1 MTIKREK
8 YRDKGIQEVY
18 NTPYEKKLK
27 KLPWIQD
34 KRVRERYLRPEEE
47 NKILD
52 DLVCLKC
59 GEKCGGNCEDR
70 ESLRTTNIFS

>member
-1 MTIKREK
+1 MAIKREK

-34 KRVRERYLRPEEE
+34 KRVRERLSSPGRG
-47 NKILD
+47 K
-52 DLVCLKC
+52 
-59 GEKCGGNCEDR
+59 
-70 ESLRTTNIFS
+70 